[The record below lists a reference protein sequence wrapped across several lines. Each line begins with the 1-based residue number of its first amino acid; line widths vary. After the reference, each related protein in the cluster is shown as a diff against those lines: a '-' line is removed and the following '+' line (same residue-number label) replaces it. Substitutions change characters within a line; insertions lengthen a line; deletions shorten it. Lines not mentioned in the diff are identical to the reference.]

1 MALGGIGSSSSGSMA
16 AGRSADRSSV
26 SGYSGTR
33 SSPSSSSMA
42 AGRSIDRSSVA
53 GYSGTSS
60 FSSGSMAAGRAA
72 DRASVAGYSGRSVSS
87 PGSMAAARSA
97 DRSSVAGYSG
107 RSSFDSMAAGRAL
120 DRASVSGYSGR
131 TIAGPGSMAA
141 ARAADRASMP
151 GYDLSRGAKGD
162 RVREL
167 QQTMKNA
174 GFNPGKIDGV
184 FGKRTEKALRDY
196 QRSLGLGGRTTN
208 ARSSKDLVG
217 NINAVEK
224 TMPGTGNCAK
234 AVNRAIL
241 ATTGVRIYGHAN
253 QLKNTIQKAGFREV
267 NMSLEDALKTPGL
280 VLTWDRTNTRA
291 GSKYGHTAITTGD
304 GTTSVSDYVES
315 NTLAATDRMNRQGLH
330 VFERVH

>member
-16 AGRSADRSSV
+16 AGRAADRSSV
-26 SGYSGTR
+26 AGYSGTR
-33 SSPSSSSMA
+33 SSPSS
-42 AGRSIDRSSVA
+42 
-53 GYSGTSS
+53 
-60 FSSGSMAAGRAA
+60 
-72 DRASVAGYSGRSVSS
+72 
-87 PGSMAAARSA
+87 SMAAARSA

-107 RSSFDSMAAGRAL
+107 RSSFSSGSMAAGRAA
-120 DRASVSGYSGR
+120 DRSSVAGYSGR
-131 TIAGPGSMAA
+131 SLSSPGAMAAARAADRSSVAGYSGRSSFDGPGSMAA

-162 RVREL
+162 RVRDL

-184 FGKRTEKALRDY
+184 FGKRTERALRDY
-196 QRSLGLGGRTTN
+196 QKSLGLGGRTAT
-208 ARSSKDLVG
+208 ARASKDLVG

-234 AVNRAIL
+234 AVNRAIFN
-241 ATTGVRIYGHAN
+241 TTGVRIYGHAN
-253 QLKNTIQKAGFREV
+253 QLKNSIQKAGFREV
-267 NMSLEDALKTPGL
+267 NMSLEQALKTPGL

-330 VFERVH
+330 VFERVQ